1 MNPIQILKSIYETF
15 GTPHPRS
22 SLVVVVLLGGA
33 AAGALWLFAAKQVAK
48 DQATRPTPAVTG
60 PASTTGPQS
69 PAITGNQN
77 QVQYSQPS
85 EPGRKTPPPRK
96 ESKP

>member
-15 GTPHPRS
+15 GAPHPRIS
-22 SLVVVVLLGGA
+22 MAVVVLLGGA

-48 DQATRPTPAVTG
+48 DQGARPTPTISG

-69 PAITGNQN
+69 PAITGDQN

-85 EPGRKTPPPRK
+85 EPTKKTPSPRK